1 MIAATLAAFAL
12 LSLADIPAI
21 LRRRDARL
29 LTVYLAVFVPALALA
44 LLIAAGIKVPSAME
58 ALGML
63 FEQIF
68 GKVYPP

>member
-21 LRRRDARL
+21 LRRRDVRL
-29 LTVYLAVFVPALALA
+29 LTVYLAVFIPALALA
-44 LLIAAGIKVPSAME
+44 LLIAAGIKVPSAVD

>member
-29 LTVYLAVFVPALALA
+29 MTVYLAVFIPALALA